1 MIKANLKT
9 KTPCEVILEVEVE
22 RENLDAA
29 YEKTFKSQNKYIE
42 IPGFRV
48 GKAPRH
54 LVEQNYKNQIQAST
68 LDDITSAIFRSVI
81 KGNKLVL
88 VTGGRPT
95 EEIDFPAEGS
105 LKFTVEFE
113 VAPSVNLK
121 KYTGL
126 SLTKKKADVS
136 KKDVDKVIDSILEQH
151 ASFEETKK
159 DRPVAFGDWIVV
171 NYTGSVDGQEVMKRD
186 DDCWVE
192 VSTEH
197 KSPMPGFAD
206 QLVNAKKG
214 ELKEFSV
221 TAPAD
226 FHKKELVGKNIDF
239 KVSVIKIQEKVIPE
253 LTDEL
258 VVKVDPKLKTI
269 KELKDAIEK
278 NQLQMK
284 DSEEQRRLR
293 DLAKEK
299 LVNEHNVPLPPS
311 LVQNR
316 TRKLVENEVQKR
328 SRNGET
334 EEQIKNNM
342 EDLQKQMQQMAE
354 YELKSEYILSAIA
367 TKENISVTN
376 DDMLPQLQYYAYAF
390 QRDINWVRQMM
401 EKEGHMDSLYE
412 TAKENKALDK
422 VIEKAD
428 VKEK

>member
-1 MIKANLKT
+1 MIKAKLKT
-9 KTPCEVILEVEVE
+9 KTPCEVILEVEVD
-22 RENLDAA
+22 RENLEAT
-29 YEKTFKSQNKYIE
+29 YEKTFKSNNKYIE

-54 LVEQNYKNQIQAST
+54 LVEQNYKKNIEAYT
-68 LDDITSAIFRSVI
+68 IENLTTDIFRSVV
-81 KGNKLVL
+81 KANKLIP
-88 VTGGRPT
+88 VTGGQPT
-95 EEIDFPAEGS
+95 EEIVFPTEGP

-113 VAPSVNLK
+113 VAPSVKLK
-121 KYTGL
+121 KYTGI

-151 ASFEETKK
+151 ATFEETKK

-171 NYTGSVDGQEVMKRD
+171 NYSGLVDGQEVMKRD
-186 DDCWVE
+186 EAWVE

-197 KSPMPGFAD
+197 KIPMPGFAE

-214 ELKEFSV
+214 ERKEFSL

-226 FHKKELVGKNIDF
+226 FYKKELAGKNINF
-239 KVSVIKIQEKVIPE
+239 KVTVTKIQEKVVPE

-258 VVKVDPKLKTI
+258 VAKIDPNLKSV
-269 KELKDAIEK
+269 KELKEAIEK

-299 LVNEHNVPLPPS
+299 LVNENNVPLPPS
-311 LVQNR
+311 LIQSR
-316 TRKLVENEVQKR
+316 TKKLVENEINKR
-328 SRNGET
+328 IRNGET
-334 EEQIKNNM
+334 EEQIKKSI
-342 EDLQKQMQQMAE
+342 DDIQKQMQQIAE
-354 YELKSEYILSAIA
+354 AELKSEYILSAIA
-367 TKENISVTN
+367 KKENISVN
-376 DDMLPQLQYYAYAF
+376 DEDILPQLQYYAYAF
-390 QRDINWVRQMM
+390 QKDIKWVRKMM

-412 TAKENKALDK
+412 SAKENKALDI

-428 VKEK
+428 IKEK

>member
-1 MIKANLKT
+1 MIKAKLKT

-22 RENLDAA
+22 KENLDAA
-29 YEKTFKSQNKYIE
+29 YEKNFKSQNKYIE

-48 GKAPRH
+48 GKAPRQ
-54 LVEQNYKNQIQAST
+54 LVEQNYKNQIEAST
-68 LDDITSAIFRSVI
+68 LDDLTSAIFRSVV
-81 KGNKLVL
+81 KANKLIP

-121 KYTGL
+121 KYTGI

-136 KKDVDKVIDSILEQH
+136 KKDVDKVINGILEQH
-151 ASFEETKK
+151 AAFEETKK

-171 NYTGSVDGQEVMKRD
+171 NYSGLLDGQEVMKRD
-186 DDCWVE
+186 DAWVE

-197 KSPMPGFAD
+197 KIPMLGFAD

-214 ELKEFSV
+214 EIKEFSV

-226 FHKKELVGKNIDF
+226 FHQKELVGKNIDF
-239 KVSVIKIQEKVIPE
+239 KVSVIKIQEKVIPK

-258 VVKVDPKLKTI
+258 VVKIDPKLKNI

-284 DSEEQRRLR
+284 DSEEQNRIR

-316 TRKLVENEVQKR
+316 TRKLVETETQKR

-334 EEQIKNNM
+334 QEQINNSI
-342 EDLQKQMQQMAE
+342 ENLQKQMKELAE

-367 TKENISVTN
+367 IKENITVN
-376 DDMLPQLQYYAYAF
+376 DEDILPQLQYYAYAF

-401 EKEGHMDSLYE
+401 KKEGHMDSLYE